1 MLSIGTIAI
10 LTSIGTITVP
20 THTKHVPKPV
30 YILDI
35 IMAKPNLKQHIVP
48 IDVLVVKLVI
58 PPGFIKQH
66 LLSTFFHLEVGEM
79 IVDERP
85 AWEQI

>member
-1 MLSIGTIAI
+1 MLSIGTITI
-10 LTSIGTITVP
+10 LTN
-20 THTKHVPKPV
+20 TKHVPKPV

-35 IMAKPNLKQHIVP
+35 IMEKPILKQHVVP

-66 LLSTFFHLEVGEM
+66 LPSTFFLLEVGEM
-79 IVDERP
+79 IVDETL